1 MGCGNSKAALEDM
14 PNDSMH
20 VMKLDLKDDD
30 KKKAGAPA
38 PAAYKPAATYKPATS
53 YKPASAQTET
63 SE

>member
-1 MGCGNSKAALEDM
+1 M

-30 KKKAGAPA
+30 KKKGDAPA
-38 PAAYKPAATYKPATS
+38 PAAYKPAASYKPATS

>member
-30 KKKAGAPA
+30 KKKAPA
-38 PAAYKPAATYKPATS
+38 PAAYKPAASYKPATS